1 MGILVKALVVASIL
15 VTSISII
22 FASSVAFGFAGC
34 VVSTVLMPSL
44 GGAALKIV
52 GV

>member
-1 MGILVKALVVASIL
+1 MGIIVKALLVSSVL

-34 VVSTVLMPSL
+34 IFSTVLLPSL
-44 GGAALKIV
+44 GGAAFRMI
-52 GV
+52 G